1 VAAVLCGDLK
11 LRSATCRENAHEK
24 AATRFG
30 CRRFAPADSAVTAY
44 DEEHLVTY
52 LPILDAHEEGADWRD
67 VARIVL
73 QIDPERGPERARRSF
88 ESHLS
93 RARWLTQ
100 RGYRASAA
108 RPASRIF

>member
-1 VAAVLCGDLK
+1 MKKRPLDSDVADLRPPIQQS
-11 LRSATCRENAHEK
+11 LHT
-24 AATRFG
+24 TRNI
-30 CRRFAPADSAVTAY
+30 SS
-44 DEEHLVTY
+44 TY